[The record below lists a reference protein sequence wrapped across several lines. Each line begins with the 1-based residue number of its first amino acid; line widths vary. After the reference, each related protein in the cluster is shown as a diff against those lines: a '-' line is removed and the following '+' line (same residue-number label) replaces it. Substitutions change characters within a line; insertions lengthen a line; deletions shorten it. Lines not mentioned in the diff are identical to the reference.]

1 MKKILVVVDMQNDF
15 IDGALGSKEAVSIVE
30 NAVDKINCFDG
41 DIIVTYDTHTEEYMD
56 TREGRF
62 LPVKHC
68 VKGTGGHKLNEKIA
82 AALKDKSYKEIEK
95 PTFGSAELVEYIKDN
110 YDTQNTQIE
119 FIGLCTDICVVS
131 NVMLVKANFPE
142 MNVYVDEK
150 CCAGVTPEKHNAA
163 IEVMKSCQVEII

>member
-15 IDGALGSKEAVSIVE
+15 IDGTLGSKEAVSIVE
-30 NAVDKINCFDG
+30 NAVNKINGFDG
-41 DIIVTYDTHTEEYMD
+41 DIIVTYDTHAEEYMD

-68 VKGTGGHKLNEKIA
+68 IKGTDGHKLNSEIKQ
-82 AALKDKSYKEIEK
+82 ALCGKNYKEIEK
-95 PTFGSAELVEYIKDN
+95 PTFGSTELVDYIKNN
-110 YDTQNTQIE
+110 YDTENIQME

-131 NVMLVKANFPE
+131 NVMLIKANFPE

-150 CCAGVTPEKHNAA
+150 CCAGVTPQKHAAA